1 MLSAL
6 AIATLLTAAA
16 AANTE
21 PSASGLDLAL
31 QQLKNL
37 KHRIALAHGT
47 VLEPDEDFYLSDWPV
62 PDEVIAWWNNTTNT
76 RWLGTGTNRIA
87 VQISDGRVIKFA
99 LDPDGRQA
107 NLNEL
112 ATWRDAQSDAEVL
125 DFLVPIHAGNEHFIL
140 MDYAEPLGLVLP
152 GDLDQ
157 RFRKRNQDW
166 QTLLLQDRSR
176 ARDVPYF
183 NWGLHRGQIRLLD
196 YEMEP

>member
-1 MLSAL
+1 MLGVL

-16 AANTE
+16 AADTE
-21 PSASGLDLAL
+21 PSASGLELAL
-31 QQLKNL
+31 QHLEELKR
-37 KHRIALAHGT
+37 RIVLAHGT
-47 VLEPDEDFYLSDWPV
+47 MLEEDEDFYLSDWTV
-62 PDEVIAWWNNTTNT
+62 TDEVIAWWNATTNT
-76 RWLGTGTNRIA
+76 RWLDSGTNRIA
-87 VQISDGRVIKFA
+87 VQIPDGRVLKFA

-112 ATWRDAQSDAEVL
+112 ATWRDAQSDPEVL

-152 GDLDQ
+152 GELDR

-183 NWGLHRGQIRLLD
+183 NWGLHQGQIRLLD